1 MKIDLLIDLGLFM
14 RIPSV
19 IAFLSGAK
27 RTAGFHRYELEG
39 LYRGSHYDCPV
50 AFNQNTHMAKNFLA
64 LALTALQQGSDHPNL
79 KRAVD
84 LREFTVPRHRSDSR
98 VRSIVRRKL
107 QEACPDY
114 EAQSLILVC
123 PDVGKNLSVRNYP
136 RELYA
141 KAIGSILAQ
150 RPESLVILI
159 GTPTD
164 RETCRWIAGQ
174 VGHRQCVDF
183 SGQTA
188 TLAELLELMHLSSL
202 LIGNDN
208 GPLHLASLT
217 PCRILALFSTDSPFI
232 YGPLGN
238 CVILYQFYQCSPC
251 ISAYNHKHSR
261 CHNNRCLQTLP
272 PDLVSDYALRL
283 LKDELVPHT
292 CNNAVPYLI

>member
-1 MKIDLLIDLGLFM
+1 
-14 RIPSV
+14 
-19 IAFLSGAK
+19 
-27 RTAGFHRYELEG
+27 
-39 LYRGSHYDCPV
+39 V